1 MDGQQRLPPGVTS
14 LAGRELPSDLVQ
26 QVSNVTMGQLF
37 YILSH
42 IQKLSAQAPVTAQRI
57 LAENPQI
64 CNALIHAECLAG
76 MLDEPGLPLSAEEL
90 QRAKAKAR
98 QLQDEMSQ
106 HELPPPPP
114 PPIEE
119 VGSGLAVNADQKAQ
133 LMQKLMQLTPDQIGR
148 LPQSTKV
155 QLLSFLKQNKSLVNS
170 PTLVLMTLPDGGG
183 HRVQAKPA
191 LRTGQRVVLHGLG
204 KSPELNGHRGV
215 IVRWREDVGRYAV
228 RVAGKEIGLKP
239 ENLKPAEGGAVAA
252 ELAKKLSHKVGEG
265 SMYNPEVYA
274 RVPGAGPRMTH
285 WVGQVKA
292 GRRVLVRAEEATG
305 AEAEPVPL
313 WFGDRGFVNAA
324 PVDVAL
330 LIADVGEDLAQ
341 WQSALAKAL
350 AAFPAA
356 AGRLRQVKQEG
367 QQRWKIFLNNAGV
380 PFTMASV
387 PPCGL
392 PGTEVLQLAC
402 QDDQCGFFDVGEA
415 DGEEEP
421 LLRVKLI
428 HEEGTARGLLG
439 ISFNHVLCDIFG
451 LAEFLRRMYAELEGA
466 QAPVPSHARAAAQKA
481 FEETLVE
488 NSEAASFNEWWPSW
502 PRAQERWS
510 FVARRLRSGLRG
522 RPDGAATLAF
532 ATPKAKLAALKER
545 VPGSSSLEV
554 LVAFLAQ
561 RARRLGRGRRVL
573 VTKDYRAALEEAAPG
588 QGLDRLFAN
597 VVTHGLSFEVPED
610 PDEPDWMQQVGHAMR
625 RAADSASLRYV
636 RWQSE
641 QDHFRGLPNMF
652 GSLCCNSW
660 GRALSELSFIEAYA
674 IGMRS
679 VDERAERMCFPL
691 DAAYMQVLP
700 QPSGTHRILLTMPV
714 TDMEALLKEL
724 PEEVFD
730 LPHVSEMRTH
740 AFRVPLPGS
749 VIDRLNPAVET
760 HHIVARV
767 ACVGDSLTA
776 CGYPKF
782 LQAHFDRAGMNVQVR
797 NFGVAGATAQKF
809 ADQPYWE
816 ERKLDDVRVWRPH
829 FVVMLFGTND
839 AKSGNWEPEA
849 FEKDWD
855 AQPHIYLGPTTSPMS
870 GEGEADGLRR
880 RRAAESSGDQAQ
892 AADDEAEALRA
903 SLAAKRA
910 ELRLTSAP
918 ITTVVLFT
926 ISAVEYIIY
935 CLRAILTSL
944 ITWLF
949 GVPLLAGYFYLKLSY
964 APELFEAPVCG
975 VKAAAPLWHLELAAK
990 EVATAAEFRLN
1001 QHASSSR
1008 VEEECHEAGR
1018 SLETRPYIRS
1028 KQPLLE
1034 KEPLLQRAVVPSGVY
1049 TVFKHA
1055 ELSTRL
1061 CHGTA
1066 VSC

>member
-1 MDGQQRLPPGVTS
+1 MDGQQRFPPGVTS

-114 PPIEE
+114 PPSEE
-119 VGSGLAVNADQKAQ
+119 LGPGLAVNADQKAQ

-155 QLLSFLKQNKSLVNS
+155 QLLSFLKQNKSYTDS
-170 PTLVLMTLPDGGG
+170 PTPLLMTLPDGGG
-183 HRVQAKPA
+183 YRVQAKPA

-215 IVRWREDVGRYAV
+215 IVKWREDVGRYAV

-330 LIADVGEDLAQ
+330 LIADVGEDLAR

-367 QQRWKIFLNNAGV
+367 QLRWKIFLNNAGV

-392 PGTEVLQLAC
+392 PGAEVLQLAC

-466 QAPVPSHARAAAQKA
+466 QAPAVPSHSRAAAQKA

-488 NSEAASFNEWWPSW
+488 ENSEASSFEEWWPSW

-532 ATPKAKLAALKER
+532 AAPKAKLAALKAR
-545 VPGSSSLEV
+545 VAGSSSLEV

-610 PDEPDWMQQVGHAMR
+610 PDEPDWMQQVGHSMR
-625 RAADSASLRYV
+625 RAADAASLRYV

-660 GRALSELSFIEAYA
+660 GRALSELSFVEAYA

-782 LQAHFDRAGMNVQVR
+782 LQARFDRAGMNVQVR
-797 NFGVAGATAQKF
+797 NFGVAGATVQKF

-829 FVVMLFGTND
+829 FVVLLFGTND

-849 FEKDWD
+849 FEKDYRDLCLQFMERLEPRPEAVLVTPPPAYSEALDVQQEVVNRSLPD
-855 AQPHIYLGPTTSPMS
+855 AVY
-870 GEGEADGLRR
+870 RV
-880 RRAAESSGDQAQ
+880 
-892 AADDEAEALRA
+892 AEAAARA
-903 SLAAKRA
+903 INEPLEKQAKRCRTTLPAELLARTSLVEAFDLLGGSKLSRRTYFAEDGIHLNERGTKLLAVAVFA
-910 ELRLTSAP
+910 ELRSK
-918 ITTVVLFT
+918 VGR
-926 ISAVEYIIY
+926 Y
-935 CLRAILTSL
+935 LRKRAD
-944 ITWLF
+944 
-949 GVPLLAGYFYLKLSY
+949 
-964 APELFEAPVCG
+964 EA
-975 VKAAAPLWHLELAAK
+975 A
-990 EVATAAEFRLN
+990 
-1001 QHASSSR
+1001 
-1008 VEEECHEAGR
+1008 
-1018 SLETRPYIRS
+1018 
-1028 KQPLLE
+1028 
-1034 KEPLLQRAVVPSGVY
+1034 RAVPDNPLG
-1049 TVFKHA
+1049 
-1055 ELSTRL
+1055 L
-1061 CHGTA
+1061 
-1066 VSC
+1066 

>member
-1 MDGQQRLPPGVTS
+1 MDGQQRPPAGMAS

-64 CNALIHAECLAG
+64 CHALLHAECLAG

-114 PPIEE
+114 PPSEE
-119 VGSGLAVNADQKAQ
+119 PPDQKAQ
-133 LMQKLMQLTPDQIGR
+133 LMQKLMQLTPDEISR
-148 LPQSTKV
+148 LPQVTKV
-155 QLLSFLKQNKSLVNS
+155 QLLNFLKQNKSFEGLDDFWEFVVQPGCLQAQLK
-170 PTLVLMTLPDGGG
+170 PT
-183 HRVQAKPA
+183 
-191 LRTGQRVVLHGLG
+191 LRTGQRVVLHGLE

-215 IVRWREDVGRYAV
+215 VVRWREDTGRYAV

-239 ENLKPAEGGAVAA
+239 DNLKPAEGGAMAA
-252 ELAKKLSHKVGEG
+252 ELAKKLSRKVGEG
-265 SMYNPEVYA
+265 TMYNPEVYA

-292 GRRVLVRAEEATG
+292 GRRVMVRAEEV
-305 AEAEPVPL
+305 AEAEPLPL

-330 LIADVGEDLAQ
+330 LITDVGEDPGR
-341 WQSALAKAL
+341 WQLALARAL
-350 AAFPAA
+350 SAFPAA
-356 AGRLRQVKQEG
+356 AGRLRQVKKDGRQTW
-367 QQRWKIFLNNAGV
+367 QIFLNNAGV

-392 PGTEVLQLAC
+392 PAAEVLQLAC
-402 QDDQCGFFDVGEA
+402 QDDQCGFFDMGEA
-415 DGEEEP
+415 DGEEDP

-451 LAEFLRRMYAELEGA
+451 LADFLRRLHAELEGA
-466 QAPVPSHARAAAQKA
+466 QPPAVPSHSRHAAQAA
-481 FEETLVE
+481 FDEAAI
-488 NSEAASFNEWWPSW
+488 NDSSEAHGFEEWWPSW

-510 FVARRLRSGLRG
+510 FTARRLRSGLRG
-522 RPDGAATLAF
+522 RPDGVATLAF
-532 ATPKAKLAALKER
+532 AVPQELSPHKGAKLGTLKAQVEGFAQLWHLLVAIWR
-545 VPGSSSLEV
+545 LRSEGSSLEI
-554 LVAFLAQ
+554 LVGLLAQ
-561 RARRLGRGRRVL
+561 TTRRLGRGRRVLASAL

-597 VVTHGLSFEVPED
+597 VVTHSLSFEVPED
-610 PDEPDWMQQVGHAMR
+610 PDDPDWLQQVGRSMR
-625 RAADSASLRYV
+625 RASDAASLRYV

-652 GSLCCNSW
+652 GSLCCNTW

-674 IGMRS
+674 VGMRS
-679 VDERAERMCFPL
+679 IDERAERMCFPL

-714 TDMEALLKEL
+714 SDMEILLKDL

-740 AFRVPLPGS
+740 TFRVPLPGS

-797 NFGVAGATAQKF
+797 NFGVTGATAQKF

-816 ERKLDDVRVWRPH
+816 ERKLEDVRVWRPH
-829 FVVMLFGTND
+829 FVVTLFGTND
-839 AKSGNWEPEA
+839 AKSGNWDPEA
-849 FEKDWD
+849 FEKDYQD
-855 AQPHIYLGPTTSPMS
+855 LCLQFLERLEPRPETVLLTPPPAYSDGDMDVQQEVVNQMLP
-870 GEGEADGLRR
+870 EAVRR
-880 RRAAESSGDQAQ
+880 VAVASERAVNEPLEKQ
-892 AADDEAEALRA
+892 
-903 SLAAKRA
+903 AKRGRTIVPPELVAFTSVVEAFETLGGSKLTRRSYFAEDGIHPNEKGTKLLALTVFA
-910 ELRLTSAP
+910 ELRSK
-918 ITTVVLFT
+918 V
-926 ISAVEYIIY
+926 SKY
-935 CLRAILTSL
+935 LRKRADQAARP
-944 ITWLF
+944 
-949 GVPLLAGYFYLKLSY
+949 VNDNPLGL
-964 APELFEAPVCG
+964 
-975 VKAAAPLWHLELAAK
+975 
-990 EVATAAEFRLN
+990 
-1001 QHASSSR
+1001 
-1008 VEEECHEAGR
+1008 
-1018 SLETRPYIRS
+1018 
-1028 KQPLLE
+1028 
-1034 KEPLLQRAVVPSGVY
+1034 
-1049 TVFKHA
+1049 
-1055 ELSTRL
+1055 
-1061 CHGTA
+1061 
-1066 VSC
+1066 